1 MQRQFDIM
9 KLIKIL
15 IVKIKLPLPQP
26 FPTKG
31 REFDPLVPVA
41 LKRGG
46 VDMDTKPSRFLKTLK
61 V

>member
-1 MQRQFDIM
+1 M